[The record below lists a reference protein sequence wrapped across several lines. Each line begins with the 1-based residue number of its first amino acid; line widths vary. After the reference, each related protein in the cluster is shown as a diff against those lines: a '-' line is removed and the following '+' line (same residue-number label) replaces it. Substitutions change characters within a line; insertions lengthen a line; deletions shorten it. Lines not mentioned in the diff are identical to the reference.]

1 MKVSNINNP
10 NFFTD
15 VSNTLEA
22 KDIDFD
28 KKEESN
34 KKLKEQYKTSKTL
47 ELLDKYKALESFSIE
62 DQKAFRRVLSNDF
75 LSIQEVNSLTY
86 EQAFKLQRLTF
97 TPLGNELHI
106 INTIKY
112 ENAVEDI
119 LAMTEISGSEVFNK
133 SMMKTMQKIENQGD
147 RALLISEVY
156 RNLSNYYSSIKNKK
170 LPLFERIM
178 MKVNTNELISNV
190 LTNIYQKL
198 NSCNLSFDLTK
209 KYKKLESL
217 YQILENSYKEVIAKA

>member
-15 VSNTLEA
+15 VSDEIETNN
-22 KDIDFD
+22 IDFD
-28 KKEESN
+28 KKDISN
-34 KKLKEQYKTSKTL
+34 KKQREQYKTSKTL
-47 ELLDKYKALESFSIE
+47 ELLDKYKALDEFPKQ
-62 DQKAFRRVLSNDF
+62 DQEAFRRVLKDDF
-75 LSIQEVNSLTY
+75 LSIEEVNSLTY
-86 EQAFKLQRLTF
+86 EQTFKLQRLTF

-133 SMMKTMQKIENQGD
+133 SMMKTMQKIESQGD

-156 RNLSNYYSSIKNKK
+156 RNLSTYYSSIKNKK

-217 YQILENSYKEVIAKA
+217 YQILKSSYNEVITKA

>member
-10 NFFTD
+10 NFFTN
-15 VSNTLEA
+15 VSEKLET
-22 KDIDFD
+22 KNIDFD
-28 KKEESN
+28 KKEKSN
-34 KKLKEQYKTSKTL
+34 KNLKEQYKTSKTL
-47 ELLDKYKALESFSIE
+47 ELLNKYKALDKFSNE
-62 DQKAFRRVLSNDF
+62 DKKAFRRVLKDDF
-75 LSIQEVNSLTY
+75 LSIEEVNSLTY

-112 ENAVEDI
+112 ENSVEDI

-133 SMMKTMQKIENQGD
+133 SMMKAMQKIESQGD

-156 RNLSNYYSSIKNKK
+156 RNLSDYYSSIKNKK

-178 MKVNTNELISNV
+178 MKVNTKELISNV

-198 NSCNLSFDLTK
+198 NSCNLSFEMTK

-217 YQILENSYKEVIAKA
+217 YQILKSSYKEVK